1 MNTNK
6 TPSNEE
12 VDLGQLFNM
21 IGNTF
26 NKFFQFIASIFN
38 QFFMAFVWLVF
49 FIRRRA
55 IVLIA
60 AIIVG
65 LITGY
70 LIEKTSPP
78 VYKSSI
84 SVKQNYQTGENLY
97 GSINYYNGLL
107 RDRDYQILAEVLGLL
122 SSPKEIVG
130 FEIEPIITD
139 NDMLVMFDKYM
150 GGLDSLAATKIDYK
164 GYAKNIRDYKH
175 KFQQISIKSR
185 TRANFNN
192 VFTNIVGN
200 IETNRFFVNE
210 QLKDLSELESN
221 KSSLK
226 EALVKSESLQETY
239 KRVLEQ
245 QIDPKT
251 TSEIGIT
258 FEGNNEKDK
267 TREFDLYK
275 NDIDLRQRII
285 DIDREIKDKK
295 NIIDVISSKQ
305 DNGFVDNT
313 KNFIGIALPYK
324 QFYLFFI
331 FSIVFTALLC
341 FEFLKFLDK
350 YSPDK

>member
-26 NKFFQFIASIFN
+26 NKFFQFIASIFK

-49 FIRRRA
+49 FVRRRG
-55 IVLIA
+55 IILIA
-60 AIIVG
+60 AISVG
-65 LITGY
+65 LIAGY

-107 RDRDYQILAEVLGLL
+107 RDQDYQILAEVLGLL

-150 GGLDSLAATKIDYK
+150 GGLDSLAASKIDYK
-164 GYAKNIRDYKH
+164 DYAKNIKDYKH
-175 KFQQISIKSR
+175 KYQQISIKSR
-185 TRANFNN
+185 TRADFNN

-200 IETNRFFVNE
+200 IETNSFFVNE
-210 QLKDLSELESN
+210 QLKDLSELEGN
-221 KSSLK
+221 KSSLQ
-226 EALVKSESLQETY
+226 EALVKSDSLQQTY

-275 NDIDLRQRII
+275 SDIDLRKRII
-285 DIDREIKDKK
+285 AIDREIKDKE

-313 KNFIGIALPYK
+313 KNFIGMTLPYK
-324 QFYLFFI
+324 QFYLFFV
-331 FSIVFTALLC
+331 FSIVFAGLLC

>member
-12 VDLGQLFNM
+12 VDLGQLINM

-49 FIRRRA
+49 FIRRRV
-55 IVLIA
+55 IVLIS

-70 LIEKTSPP
+70 LIEKTSSP

-107 RDRDYQILAEVLGLL
+107 RDRDYQILSEVLGLL

-150 GGLDSLAATKIDYK
+150 GCLSLIH
-164 GYAKNIRDYKH
+164 I
-175 KFQQISIKSR
+175 
-185 TRANFNN
+185 
-192 VFTNIVGN
+192 
-200 IETNRFFVNE
+200 
-210 QLKDLSELESN
+210 
-221 KSSLK
+221 
-226 EALVKSESLQETY
+226 
-239 KRVLEQ
+239 
-245 QIDPKT
+245 
-251 TSEIGIT
+251 
-258 FEGNNEKDK
+258 
-267 TREFDLYK
+267 
-275 NDIDLRQRII
+275 
-285 DIDREIKDKK
+285 
-295 NIIDVISSKQ
+295 
-305 DNGFVDNT
+305 
-313 KNFIGIALPYK
+313 
-324 QFYLFFI
+324 
-331 FSIVFTALLC
+331 
-341 FEFLKFLDK
+341 
-350 YSPDK
+350 

>member
-12 VDLGQLFNM
+12 VDLGQLFNL
-21 IGNTF
+21 IGKTF
-26 NKFFQFIASIFN
+26 NKFFQFIASVFN
-38 QFFMAFVWLVF
+38 KFFMAFVWLVF
-49 FIRRRA
+49 FIKRRLV
-55 IVLIA
+55 VLIGS
-60 AIIVG
+60 IIVG
-65 LITGY
+65 FIAGY

-107 RDRDYQILAEVLGLL
+107 RDRDYQVLAEVLGLL

-150 GGLDSLAATKIDYK
+150 AGLDSLAASKIDYK
-164 GYAKNIRDYKH
+164 DYAKNIKDYKH
-175 KFQQISIKSR
+175 KYQQISIKSR
-185 TRANFNN
+185 TRADFNI
-192 VFTNIVGN
+192 VFTNIVRN
-200 IETNRFFVNE
+200 IETNLFFVNE
-210 QLKDLSELESN
+210 QLKDLSELEGN
-221 KSSLK
+221 KAALQK
-226 EALVKSESLQETY
+226 ALVKSDSLQQTY

-245 QIDPKT
+245 QIDSKT
-251 TSEIGIT
+251 SSEIGIT

-267 TREFDLYK
+267 TREFDLFK
-275 NDIDLRQRII
+275 NDIDLRKRII
-285 DIDREIKDKK
+285 AIDREIKDKE

-313 KNFIGIALPYK
+313 KNFIGVALPFK
-324 QFYLFFI
+324 QFYLFSI
-331 FSIVFTALLC
+331 FLIVFVGLLC
-341 FEFLKFLDK
+341 FEFLKSLDK